1 VALSYGAPDVNEG
14 RTTSF
19 TPERHV
25 LRHCSYEEGPSSRMT
40 IRHKVSTEN
49 VATKRAAAKGI
60 AASVLAALA
69 STAIAVG
76 SVAPASAAPAAP
88 VTASAPAYAITGA
101 DGLAGYAN
109 AALDAWVS
117 YARTGSSRTLAD
129 FSLIRDAVAAEAAR
143 RLELDP
149 AAMKAA
155 WRRADSAHQVALL
168 AAFTQL
174 GTKYRRNAREV
185 GVAFDCSGLTSWAWA
200 QAGREL
206 PRQSGNQIRN
216 VAAVTRETVQAG
228 DLAYYPGH
236 ISMYLGVGNAIIH
249 APFTGRNIEV
259 GFFSKSRTN
268 SIRFGNPVG

>member
-1 VALSYGAPDVNEG
+1 
-14 RTTSF
+14 
-19 TPERHV
+19 
-25 LRHCSYEEGPSSRMT
+25 MT
-40 IRHKVSTEN
+40 IRHTVFSN
-49 VATKRAAAKGI
+49 RFFTKRMSAG
-60 AASVLAALA
+60 VLA
-69 STAIAVG
+69 TAIAFG
-76 SVAPASAAPAAP
+76 CAALPAQASAAPARS
-88 VTASAPAYAITGA
+88 VPAYAVTGA
-101 DGLAGYAN
+101 DGLSGYAN
-109 AALDAWVS
+109 AALDAWVA
-117 YARTGSSRTLAD
+117 YARTGSSKNLAS
-129 FSLIRDAVAAEAAR
+129 FNLIRDAVAAEAAR

-149 AAMKAA
+149 ASMQAA
-155 WRRADSAHQVALL
+155 WRKADSTHQVALL

-174 GTKYRRNAREV
+174 GTKYRRNAREA

-216 VAAVTRETVQAG
+216 VAAVTRDTVQAG

-236 ISMYLGVGNAIIH
+236 VMLYLGVGNAVVH